1 MQLQKRHKG
10 TMWLPSR
17 TFFGLLFIT
26 SASLLQ
32 ALDAE
37 KASVEGGANA
47 FEPGSHL
54 PSSLAPPLGQA
65 IVDKFLTSNGGI
77 MEGEERTGRE
87 VELGTSSTDSPQN
100 SPSLKEGPII

>member
-1 MQLQKRHKG
+1 
-10 TMWLPSR
+10 MWLPSR
-17 TFFGLLFIT
+17 TFFGLLFLAP
-26 SASLLQ
+26 AS
-32 ALDAE
+32 LDAE

-47 FEPGSHL
+47 LEPASHL
-54 PSSLAPPLGQA
+54 ASSLAPPLGQA

-100 SPSLKEGPII
+100 GPSLKEGPII

>member
-1 MQLQKRHKG
+1 
-10 TMWLPSR
+10 MWLPSR
-17 TFFGLLFIT
+17 TFFGLFLAP
-26 SASLLQ
+26 ASLLQ
-32 ALDAE
+32 SLDAE

-47 FEPGSHL
+47 LEPGSHL